1 VKTSFLL
8 ATALVFN
15 IQFLLAHTH
24 ESTFN
29 DSLYYEIK
37 SVEDFARQSKWSL
50 HSRSYF
56 MSTMNEGSLK
66 DDYALAQ
73 GAGIGLLT
81 VPVKGFQLG
90 VAGYFIFNLV
100 SSDLSK
106 PDPISGGN
114 NRYEIGQ
121 FDVSNPKNKHDLD
134 RLEDLFLKYSYRKNS
149 ITIGRMELNT
159 PFMNLQDGRMRPTLE
174 EAVWLNIHQFKK
186 IKFNGGYVWGVS
198 PRSTIQ
204 FYDLKSSVGIYGQGV
219 NIDGTKSNYFNNIAS
234 KGFYMGNINISPFK
248 KFEINL
254 WNGFFENVSN
264 TALVELKNEFGK
276 QEDEKYYQGLMF
288 IRQDAVNNGGN
299 ANQSH
304 TYISKGSQA
313 NVVSARLGMKR
324 KSLDINFNYT
334 HITGDGR
341 YLMPREW
348 GRDPFYTFMSR
359 ERNEGAGNVHAA
371 NTNITYTSKN
381 QNLKSTIAYGFYKMS
396 AVTDPRLNKYG
407 MPSYHQ
413 INLSST
419 YIFKN
424 FWKGLEL
431 RFLVAS
437 KIKSGNDYLAPK
449 YIYNKVNMTNFSLV
463 ADLRI

>member
-1 VKTSFLL
+1 MKTCFLL

-15 IQFLLAHTH
+15 SQILLAQTH

-29 DSLYYEIK
+29 DSLKYEIK
-37 SVEDFARQSKWSL
+37 SIEDFAKQSKWSM

-56 MSTMNEGSLK
+56 MSTINEGSLK

-106 PDPISGGN
+106 PDAISGGN

-121 FDVSNPKNKHDLD
+121 FDVTNPKNKHDLD

-149 ITIGRMELNT
+149 IAIGRMELNT

-186 IKFNGGYVWGVS
+186 VKINGGYVWGVS

-219 NIDGTKSNYFNNIAS
+219 NTDGTKSNYFNNIAS
-234 KGFYMGNINISPFK
+234 KGFYMGNVNIKPFK

-276 QEDEKYYQGLMF
+276 TDDEKYYQGLMYF
-288 IRQDAVNNGGN
+288 RQDAVNNGGN
-299 ANQSH
+299 ANQTK
-304 TYISKGSQA
+304 TYISKGAQA
-313 NVVSARLGMKR
+313 NVVSARIGLKR
-324 KSLDINFNYT
+324 KNLDINFNYT

-359 ERNEGAGNVHAA
+359 ERNEGAGNVHAV

-381 QNLKSTIAYGFYKMS
+381 KNLKSALSYGYFRMPS
-396 AVTDPRLNKYG
+396 VSNTRLNKYG

-413 INLSST
+413 INIST
-419 YIFKN
+419 AYSFKR

-431 RFLVAS
+431 RFLLAS
-437 KIKSGNDYLAPK
+437 KIKSGNDYIAPK

-463 ADLRI
+463 ADLKI

>member
-1 VKTSFLL
+1 VKTCFLL

-15 IQFLLAHTH
+15 SQILLAQTH

-29 DSLYYEIK
+29 DSLKYEIK
-37 SVEDFARQSKWSL
+37 SIEDFAKQSKWSM

-56 MSTMNEGSLK
+56 MSTINEGSLK

-106 PDPISGGN
+106 PDAISGGN

-121 FDVSNPKNKHDLD
+121 FDVTNPKNKHDLD

-149 ITIGRMELNT
+149 IAIGRMELNT

-186 IKFNGGYVWGVS
+186 VKINGGYVWGVS

-219 NIDGTKSNYFNNIAS
+219 NTDGTKSNYFNNIAS
-234 KGFYMGNINISPFK
+234 KGFYMGNVNIKPFK

-264 TALVELKNEFGK
+264 TALMELKNEFGTTD
-276 QEDEKYYQGLMF
+276 DEKYYQGLMYF
-288 IRQDAVNNGGN
+288 RQDAVNNGGN
-299 ANQSH
+299 ANQTK
-304 TYISKGSQA
+304 TYISKGDQA
-313 NVVSARLGMKR
+313 NVVSARIGLKR
-324 KSLDINFNYT
+324 KNLDINFNYT
-334 HITGDGR
+334 HITCDGR

-359 ERNEGAGNVHAA
+359 ERNEGAGNVHAV

-381 QNLKSTIAYGFYKMS
+381 QNLKSALAYGYFRMPS
-396 AVTDPRLNKYG
+396 VSNTRLNKYG

-413 INLSST
+413 INIST
-419 YIFKN
+419 AYSFKR

-431 RFLVAS
+431 RFLLAS
-437 KIKSGNDYLAPK
+437 KIKSGNDYIAPK

-463 ADLRI
+463 ADLKI

>member
-8 ATALVFN
+8 ATALAFN
-15 IQFLLAHTH
+15 IQCAFAKTI
-24 ESTFN
+24 ENTFN
-29 DSLYYEIK
+29 DSLKFEIK
-37 SVEDFARQSKWSL
+37 SVEDFAKQSKWSM

-56 MSTMNEGSLK
+56 MSTINEVGLK

-106 PDPISGGN
+106 PDALSGGN

-121 FDVSNPKNKHDLD
+121 FDVTNPKNKHDLD
-134 RLEDLFLKYSYRKNS
+134 RLEDLFLKYSFRKNS

-174 EAVWLNIHQFKK
+174 EAVWLNMYQFKK

-219 NIDGTKSNYFNNIAS
+219 NTDGTKSNYLNNIAS
-234 KGFYMGNINISPFK
+234 KGFYMGNIQLLPFK
-248 KFEINL
+248 KFEINI

-264 TALVELKNEFGK
+264 TALVELKNEIAK
-276 QEDEKYYQGLMF
+276 NEDVKYYQGLMYF
-288 IRQDAVNNGGN
+288 RQDAVNNGGN
-299 ANQSH
+299 ANQSQ
-304 TYISKGSQA
+304 TYMNKGAQA
-313 NVVSARLGMKR
+313 NVVSARFGVKR
-324 KSLDINFNYT
+324 KRFDINVNYT

-348 GRDPFYTFMSR
+348 GRDPFYTFMAR
-359 ERNEGAGNVHAA
+359 ERNEGAGSVHAM
-371 NTNITYTSKN
+371 NTNITFTSKN
-381 QNLKSTIAYGFYKMS
+381 QNLKSTLAYGFYKMP
-396 AVTDPRLNKYG
+396 AVTDTRLNKYG

-413 INLSST
+413 INLSSS
-419 YIFKN
+419 YAFKH

-431 RFLVAS
+431 RFLVAA

>member
-1 VKTSFLL
+1 MKTSFLL
-8 ATALVFN
+8 ATALVFKF
-15 IQFLLAHTH
+15 QFLLAQTH
-24 ESTFN
+24 ENTFT
-29 DSLYYEIK
+29 DSLKYELK
-37 SVEDFARQSKWSL
+37 SIEDFAKQSKWSL

-56 MSTMNEGSLK
+56 MSTINEGGLK

-81 VPVKGFQLG
+81 MPVKGFQLG

-100 SSDLSK
+100 SSDLSQ
-106 PDPISGGN
+106 PDLISGGN

-121 FDVSNPKNKHDLD
+121 FDVTNPKNKHDLD
-134 RLEDLFLKYSYRKNS
+134 RLEDLFLKYTFRKNS
-149 ITIGRMELNT
+149 VTIGRMELNT

-174 EAVWLNIHQFKK
+174 EAIWLNIHQFKK
-186 IKFNGGYVWGVS
+186 IKFTGGYVWGVS

-204 FYDLKSSVGIYGQGV
+204 FYHLISSVGIYGQGI
-219 NIDGTKSNYFNNIAS
+219 NIDGTKSNYLNNISS
-234 KGFYMGNINISPFK
+234 KGFYMGNINIAPFK
-248 KFEINL
+248 KFEINV

-264 TALVELKNEFGK
+264 TALLELKNEFGK
-276 QEDEKYYQGLMF
+276 PEAGKYYQGLMY

-299 ANQSH
+299 ANQSQ
-304 TYISKGSQA
+304 TYMSKGSKA
-313 NVVSARLGMKR
+313 NVISCRVGLR
-324 KSLDINFNYT
+324 KNRFDINVNYT

-348 GRDPFYTFMSR
+348 GRDPFYTFMPR

-381 QNLKSTIAYGFYKMS
+381 QNLKTTLVYGFYKMP
-396 AVTDPRLNKYG
+396 AVTDVRLNKYG

-413 INLSST
+413 INFSST
-419 YIFKN
+419 YAFKN
-424 FWKGLEL
+424 FWRGLEL
-431 RFLVAS
+431 RFLIAS
-437 KIKSGNDYLAPK
+437 KIKAGNDYLAPK
-449 YIYNKVNMTNFSLV
+449 YIYNKINMTNFSLN

>member
-1 VKTSFLL
+1 MKTRFLL
-8 ATALVFN
+8 A
-15 IQFLLAHTH
+15 ISLLFIHPFSRAQSI
-24 ESTFN
+24 ESEID
-29 DSLYYEIK
+29 DSSKVKIN
-37 SVEDFARQSKWSL
+37 SIEDFAKQSKWSM

-56 MSTMNEGSLK
+56 MSTINEGGLK
-66 DDYALAQ
+66 DDYAFAQ

-81 VPVKGFQLG
+81 FPVKGFQLG

-106 PDPISGGN
+106 PDALSGGN

-121 FDVSNPKNKHDLD
+121 FDLTNPKNKHNLV
-134 RLEDLFLKYSYRKNS
+134 RLEDLFFKYTYHKNS

-159 PFMNLQDGRMRPTLE
+159 PFMNLQDGRMRPTIE
-174 EAVWLNIHQFKK
+174 KAVWINIHQFKK
-186 IKFNGGYVWGVS
+186 IKFNGAYVLGVS

-204 FYDLKSSVGIYGQGV
+204 FYDLKSSVGLYGQGV
-219 NIDGTKSNYFNNIAS
+219 NVDGTKSNYFDNIAS
-234 KGFYMGNINISPFK
+234 KGFYLGNINIKPIK
-248 KFEINL
+248 KFEIDL
-254 WNGFFENVSN
+254 WNGYFENVSN
-264 TALVELKNEFGK
+264 TALVELKNEITK
-276 QEDEKYYQGLMF
+276 NEAVKYYQALMY

-299 ANQSH
+299 ANQSQ
-304 TYISKGSQA
+304 TYMNKDAQS
-313 NVVSARLGMKR
+313 NVVSARIGLKR
-324 KSLDINFNYT
+324 KTFDININYT

-348 GRDPFYTFMSR
+348 GRDPFYTFMPR
-359 ERNEGAGNVHAA
+359 ERNEGAGNVHAM

-381 QNLKSTIAYGFYKMS
+381 QNLKSTLAYGYYKMPL
-396 AVTDPRLNKYG
+396 VTDARLNKYG

-449 YIYNKVNMTNFSLV
+449 YVYNKVNMTNFSLV
-463 ADLRI
+463 ADLKI

>member
-1 VKTSFLL
+1 MKTCFLL

-15 IQFLLAHTH
+15 SQILLAQTH

-29 DSLYYEIK
+29 DSLKYEIK
-37 SVEDFARQSKWSL
+37 SIEDFAKLSKWSV

-56 MSTMNEGSLK
+56 MSTINEGILK

-106 PDPISGGN
+106 PDAISGGN

-121 FDVSNPKNKHDLD
+121 FDVTNPKNKHDLD

-149 ITIGRMELNT
+149 IAIGRMELNT
-159 PFMNLQDGRMRPTLE
+159 PFMNLQDGRMRPTIE

-186 IKFNGGYVWGVS
+186 VKINGGYVWGVS

-219 NIDGTKSNYFNNIAS
+219 NTDRTKSNYFNNIAS
-234 KGFYMGNINISPFK
+234 KGFYMGNVNIKPFK
-248 KFEINL
+248 KIEINL

-264 TALVELKNEFGK
+264 TALVELKNEFGET
-276 QEDEKYYQGLMF
+276 EDEKYYQGLMYF
-288 IRQDAVNNGGN
+288 RQDVVNNGGN
-299 ANQSH
+299 ANQSL
-304 TYISKGSQA
+304 TYMNKGAQS
-313 NVVSARLGMKR
+313 NVLSARIGLKR
-324 KSLDINFNYT
+324 KNLDINFNYT

-371 NTNITYTSKN
+371 NTNITYISKN
-381 QNLKSTIAYGFYKMS
+381 KNLKSTIAYGYYRMPS
-396 AVTDPRLNKYG
+396 VSNTRLNKYG

-413 INLSST
+413 INIST
-419 YIFKN
+419 AYSFKR

-431 RFLVAS
+431 RFLLAS
-437 KIKSGNDYLAPK
+437 KIKSGNDYIAPK

-463 ADLRI
+463 ADLKI

>member
-8 ATALVFN
+8 AIALVFN
-15 IQFLLAHTH
+15 IQLLSAHSH
-24 ESTFN
+24 EN
-29 DSLYYEIK
+29 NAADSLQYEIK
-37 SVEDFARQSKWSL
+37 SVEDFARRSKWSL

-56 MSTMNEGSLK
+56 MSTINEGALK

-100 SSDLSK
+100 SSDLAE

-121 FDVSNPKNKHDLD
+121 FDVTNPKNKHDLD
-134 RLEDLFLKYSYRKNS
+134 RLEDLFLRYSYRKNS

-186 IKFNGGYVWGVS
+186 IKFNGAYVWGVS

-204 FYDLKSSVGIYGQGV
+204 FYHLKSSVGIYGQGV
-219 NIDGTKSNYFNNIAS
+219 NADGTKSNYLNNIS
-234 KGFYMGNINISPFK
+234 TKGFYMGHMNITAFK
-248 KFEINL
+248 KFEINV

-264 TALVELKNEFGK
+264 TAMLELKNEFGK
-276 QEDEKYYQGLMF
+276 HEGEKYYQGLMY

-299 ANQSH
+299 ANQSQ
-304 TYISKGSQA
+304 TYMSKGSQA
-313 NVVSARLGMKR
+313 NVLSGRFGFKKKR
-324 KSLDINFNYT
+324 FDVNINCT

-348 GRDPFYTFMSR
+348 GRDPFYTFMAR
-359 ERNEGAGNVHAA
+359 ERNEGAGYVNAV
-371 NTNITYTSKN
+371 NTNISYTSKN
-381 QNLKSTIAYGFYKMS
+381 QNLKSSIAYGFYKMPS
-396 AVTDPRLNKYG
+396 ITDVRLNKYG

-413 INLSST
+413 INISST
-419 YIFKN
+419 YAFKN

-431 RFLVAS
+431 RFLIAS
-437 KIKSGNDYLAPK
+437 KIKAGNDYLAPK

>member
-1 VKTSFLL
+1 VKTRFLL
-8 ATALVFN
+8 A
-15 IQFLLAHTH
+15 IPLLFMHFFSSAQTH
-24 ESTFN
+24 EIESD
-29 DSLYYEIK
+29 DSSNVKIN
-37 SVEDFARQSKWSL
+37 SIEDFAKQSKWSM

-56 MSTMNEGSLK
+56 MGTINEGALK
-66 DDYALAQ
+66 DDYAFAQ

-90 VAGYFIFNLV
+90 VAGYFIFNIV

-106 PDPISGGN
+106 PDALSGGN

-121 FDVSNPKNKHDLD
+121 FDVTNPKNKHDLD
-134 RLEDLFLKYSYRKNS
+134 RLEDLFLKYTYHKNS

-219 NIDGTKSNYFNNIAS
+219 NIDGTKSNYLSNIYS
-234 KGFYMGNINISPFK
+234 KGFYIGNINIKPFK

-264 TALVELKNEFGK
+264 TALVELKNENARN
-276 QEDEKYYQGLMF
+276 ENIKYYQGLMYF
-288 IRQDAVNNGGN
+288 RQDAVNNGGN
-299 ANQSH
+299 VNQSL
-304 TYISKGSQA
+304 TYISKGAQA
-313 NVVSARLGMKR
+313 NVLSARLGV
-324 KSLDINFNYT
+324 KSKNLDINFNYT

-348 GRDPFYTFMSR
+348 GRDPFYTFMAR

-381 QNLKSTIAYGFYKMS
+381 KNLKSTLSYGYYKMP
-396 AVTDPRLNKYG
+396 AVTDARLNKYG

-449 YIYNKVNMTNFSLV
+449 YVYNKVNMTNFSLV
-463 ADLRI
+463 ADLKI

>member
-1 VKTSFLL
+1 MKTSFLL
-8 ATALVFN
+8 AAALVFN
-15 IQFLLAHTH
+15 IQFLLAQTH
-24 ESTFN
+24 ENTFT
-29 DSLYYEIK
+29 DSLKYEIK
-37 SVEDFARQSKWSL
+37 SIEDFAKQSKWSM

-56 MSTMNEGSLK
+56 MSTINDGALK

-81 VPVKGFQLG
+81 VPVKGFQIG

-121 FDVSNPKNKHDLD
+121 FDVTNPKNKHDLD

-186 IKFNGGYVWGVS
+186 VKFNGGYVWGVS

-219 NIDGTKSNYFNNIAS
+219 NTDGTKSNYLSNISS
-234 KGFYMGNINISPFK
+234 KGFYMGNINITPFK
-248 KFEINL
+248 KFEVNL

-276 QEDEKYYQGLMF
+276 HEDTKYYQGIMYF
-288 IRQDAVNNGGN
+288 RQDAINNGGN
-299 ANQSH
+299 ANQSQ
-304 TYISKGSQA
+304 TYMSKGAQA
-313 NVVSARLGMKR
+313 NVVSARVGLRKR
-324 KSLDINFNYT
+324 NLDVNVNYT

-371 NTNITYTSKN
+371 NTNITYTSKK
-381 QNLKSTIAYGFYKMS
+381 QNLKSTIAYGFYKMP
-396 AVTDPRLNKYG
+396 AVTDSRLNKYG

>member
-1 VKTSFLL
+1 MKTCFLL

-15 IQFLLAHTH
+15 SQILLAQTH

-29 DSLYYEIK
+29 DSLKYEIK
-37 SVEDFARQSKWSL
+37 SIEDFAKQSKWSM

-56 MSTMNEGSLK
+56 MSTINEGSLK

-106 PDPISGGN
+106 PDAISGGN

-121 FDVSNPKNKHDLD
+121 FDVTNPKNKHDLD

-149 ITIGRMELNT
+149 IAIGRMELNT

-186 IKFNGGYVWGVS
+186 VKINGGYVWGVS

-219 NIDGTKSNYFNNIAS
+219 NTDGTKSNYFNNIAS
-234 KGFYMGNINISPFK
+234 KGFYMGNVNIKPFK
-248 KFEINL
+248 KIEINL

-276 QEDEKYYQGLMF
+276 TDDKKYYQGLMYF
-288 IRQDAVNNGGN
+288 RQDAVNNGGN
-299 ANQSH
+299 ANQTK
-304 TYISKGSQA
+304 TYISHGAQT
-313 NVVSARLGMKR
+313 NVVSARIGLKR
-324 KSLDINFNYT
+324 KKLDINFNYT

-359 ERNEGAGNVHAA
+359 ERNEGAGNVHAV

-381 QNLKSTIAYGFYKMS
+381 QNLKSALAYGYFRMPS
-396 AVTDPRLNKYG
+396 VSNTRLNKYG

-413 INLSST
+413 INIST
-419 YIFKN
+419 AYSFKR

-431 RFLVAS
+431 RFLLAS
-437 KIKSGNDYLAPK
+437 KIKSGNDYIAPK

-463 ADLRI
+463 ADLKI

>member
-1 VKTSFLL
+1 VKTCFLL

-15 IQFLLAHTH
+15 SQILLAQTH

-29 DSLYYEIK
+29 DSLKYEIK
-37 SVEDFARQSKWSL
+37 SIEDFAKQSKWSM

-56 MSTMNEGSLK
+56 MSTINEGSLK

-106 PDPISGGN
+106 PDAISGGN

-121 FDVSNPKNKHDLD
+121 FDVTNPKNKHDLD

-149 ITIGRMELNT
+149 IAIGRMELNT

-186 IKFNGGYVWGVS
+186 VKINGGYVWGVS

-219 NIDGTKSNYFNNIAS
+219 NTDGTKSNYFNNIAS
-234 KGFYMGNINISPFK
+234 KGFYMGNVNIKPFK
-248 KFEINL
+248 KIEINL

-276 QEDEKYYQGLMF
+276 TDDKKYYQGLMYF
-288 IRQDAVNNGGN
+288 RQDAVNNGGN
-299 ANQSH
+299 ANQTK
-304 TYISKGSQA
+304 TYISRGSQA
-313 NVVSARLGMKR
+313 NVASARIGLKR
-324 KSLDINFNYT
+324 KNLDINFNYT

-359 ERNEGAGNVHAA
+359 ERNEGAGNVHAV

-381 QNLKSTIAYGFYKMS
+381 QNLKSALAYGYFRMPSVSNTCLK
-396 AVTDPRLNKYG
+396 KYG

-413 INLSST
+413 INIST
-419 YIFKN
+419 AYSFKR

-431 RFLVAS
+431 RFLLAS
-437 KIKSGNDYLAPK
+437 KIKSGNDYIAPK

-463 ADLRI
+463 ADLKI

>member
-1 VKTSFLL
+1 MKTRFLL
-8 ATALVFN
+8 A
-15 IQFLLAHTH
+15 ISLLFIHPFSKAQSLKS
-24 ESTFN
+24 ESD
-29 DSLYYEIK
+29 DSSKVKIN
-37 SVEDFARQSKWSL
+37 SIEDFAKQSKWSM

-56 MSTMNEGSLK
+56 MSTINEGGLK
-66 DDYALAQ
+66 DDYAFAQ

-106 PDPISGGN
+106 TDALSGGN

-121 FDVSNPKNKHDLD
+121 FDVTNPKNKHDLD
-134 RLEDLFLKYSYRKNS
+134 RLEDLFLKYSYHKNS
-149 ITIGRMELNT
+149 ISIGRMELKT

-174 EAVWLNIHQFKK
+174 EAVWINIHQFKK
-186 IKFNGGYVWGVS
+186 IKFNGAYVWGVS

-204 FYDLKSSVGIYGQGV
+204 FYDLKSSVGLYGQGV
-219 NIDGTKSNYFNNIAS
+219 NEDGTKSNYFNNIAS
-234 KGFYMGNINISPFK
+234 NGFYMSNFNIKPIK

-254 WNGFFENVSN
+254 WNGYFENVSN
-264 TALVELKNEFGK
+264 TALVELKNEIAK
-276 QEDEKYYQGLMF
+276 NEDVKYYQGLMYF
-288 IRQDAVNNGGN
+288 RQDVVNNGGN
-299 ANQSH
+299 ANQSQS
-304 TYISKGSQA
+304 YMNKDAQS
-313 NVVSARLGMKR
+313 NVVSARIGLKR
-324 KSLDINFNYT
+324 KTLDININYT

-359 ERNEGAGNVHAA
+359 ERNEGAGNVHAM

-381 QNLKSTIAYGFYKMS
+381 QNLKSTLAYGYYKMP
-396 AVTDPRLNKYG
+396 AVTDARLNKYG

-413 INLSST
+413 INLSSS

-431 RFLVAS
+431 RFLIAS

-449 YIYNKVNMTNFSLV
+449 YVYNKVNMTNFSLV
-463 ADLRI
+463 ADLKI

>member
-1 VKTSFLL
+1 MKTSFLL

-29 DSLYYEIK
+29 DSLKYEIK

-324 KSLDINFNYT
+324 KNLDINFSYT

>member
-1 VKTSFLL
+1 MKTCFLL

-15 IQFLLAHTH
+15 SQILLAQTH

-29 DSLYYEIK
+29 DSLKYEIK
-37 SVEDFARQSKWSL
+37 SIEDFAKQSKWSM

-56 MSTMNEGSLK
+56 MSTINEGSLK

-106 PDPISGGN
+106 PDAISGGN

-121 FDVSNPKNKHDLD
+121 FDVTNPKNKHDLD

-149 ITIGRMELNT
+149 IAIGRMELNT

-186 IKFNGGYVWGVS
+186 VKINGGYVWGVS

-219 NIDGTKSNYFNNIAS
+219 NTDGTKSNYFNNIAS
-234 KGFYMGNINISPFK
+234 KGFYMGNVNIKPFK
-248 KFEINL
+248 KIEINL

-264 TALVELKNEFGK
+264 TALMELKNEFGTTD
-276 QEDEKYYQGLMF
+276 DEKYYQGLMYF
-288 IRQDAVNNGGN
+288 RQDAVNNGGN
-299 ANQSH
+299 ANQTQ
-304 TYISKGSQA
+304 TYISKGAQA
-313 NVVSARLGMKR
+313 NVVSARIGLKR
-324 KSLDINFNYT
+324 KKLDINFNYT

-381 QNLKSTIAYGFYKMS
+381 QNLKSALAYGYFRMPS
-396 AVTDPRLNKYG
+396 VSNTRLNKYG

-413 INLSST
+413 INIST
-419 YIFKN
+419 AYSFKH

-431 RFLVAS
+431 RFLLAS
-437 KIKSGNDYLAPK
+437 KIKSGNDYIAPK

-463 ADLRI
+463 ADLKI

>member
-1 VKTSFLL
+1 
-8 ATALVFN
+8 
-15 IQFLLAHTH
+15 
-24 ESTFN
+24 
-29 DSLYYEIK
+29 
-37 SVEDFARQSKWSL
+37 
-50 HSRSYF
+50 
-56 MSTMNEGSLK
+56 
-66 DDYALAQ
+66 
-73 GAGIGLLT
+73 
-81 VPVKGFQLG
+81 
-90 VAGYFIFNLV
+90 V

-324 KSLDINFNYT
+324 KNLDINFSYT

>member
-1 VKTSFLL
+1 VKTRFLL
-8 ATALVFN
+8 A
-15 IQFLLAHTH
+15 IPLLFIHLFSAAQSH
-24 ESTFN
+24 ESESD
-29 DSLYYEIK
+29 DSIK
-37 SVEDFARQSKWSL
+37 VNINSIEDFTRKSKWSL

-56 MSTMNEGSLK
+56 MSTINEGALK

-81 VPVKGFQLG
+81 VPIKGFQLG

-106 PDPISGGN
+106 YDPISGGN

-159 PFMNLQDGRMRPTLE
+159 PFMNLQDGRMRPSLE

-186 IKFNGGYVWGVS
+186 VKINGGYVWGVS

-219 NIDGTKSNYFNNIAS
+219 NTDGTKSNYFNNIAS
-234 KGFYMGNINISPFK
+234 KGFYMGNANIKPFK

-264 TALVELKNEFGK
+264 TALIELKNEYAKNEHVNF
-276 QEDEKYYQGLMF
+276 YQGLMYF
-288 IRQDAVNNGGN
+288 RQDAVNNGGN
-299 ANQSH
+299 ANQTQ
-304 TYISKGSQA
+304 TYMNKGAQS
-313 NVVSARLGMKR
+313 NVLSARIGLKR
-324 KSLDINFNYT
+324 KSLDININYT

-348 GRDPFYTFMSR
+348 GRDPFYTFMAR

-371 NTNITYTSKN
+371 NSNITYTSKN
-381 QNLKSTIAYGFYKMS
+381 QNLKSTLAYGYYQMPS
-396 AVTDPRLNKYG
+396 VTDTRLNKYG

-413 INLSST
+413 INLSSAYT
-419 YIFKN
+419 FKN
-424 FWKGLEL
+424 FWRGLEL
-431 RFLVAS
+431 GFLVAS

-463 ADLRI
+463 ADLKI

>member
-1 VKTSFLL
+1 MKISFLL
-8 ATALVFN
+8 ATALAFN
-15 IQFLLAHTH
+15 IQYLRAQTH

-29 DSLYYEIK
+29 DSLKYEIK
-37 SVEDFARQSKWSL
+37 SVEDFAKQSQWSM

-56 MSTMNEGSLK
+56 MSTINEGTLK

-106 PDPISGGN
+106 PDAITGTF

-121 FDVSNPKNKHDLD
+121 FDVTNPKNKHDLD

-204 FYDLKSSVGIYGQGV
+204 FYDLKSSVGIYGQGL
-219 NIDGTKSNYFNNIAS
+219 NTNGTKSNYLNNISS
-234 KGFYMGNINISPFK
+234 KGFYMGNINIKPFK

-264 TALVELKNEFGK
+264 TALVELKNEFAK
-276 QEDEKYYQGLMF
+276 KEHINFYQGLMYF
-288 IRQDAVNNGGN
+288 RQDAVNNGGN
-299 ANQSH
+299 ANQSQ
-304 TYISKGSQA
+304 TYMNKGAQS
-313 NVVSARLGMKR
+313 NVISARLGLKR
-324 KSLDINFNYT
+324 KSIDININYT

-371 NTNITYTSKN
+371 NTNITYISKN
-381 QNLKSTIAYGFYKMS
+381 KNLKSTLAYGYYRMPP
-396 AVTDPRLNKYG
+396 VTNTHLNKYG

-413 INLSST
+413 INLSSAYT
-419 YIFKN
+419 FKN

-431 RFLVAS
+431 RFF
-437 KIKSGNDYLAPK
+437 SGFKN
-449 YIYNKVNMTNFSLV
+449 
-463 ADLRI
+463 

>member
-1 VKTSFLL
+1 MKTSFLL
-8 ATALVFN
+8 ATALAFN
-15 IQFLLAHTH
+15 IQYLIAQTH

-29 DSLYYEIK
+29 DSLRYEIK

-56 MSTMNEGSLK
+56 MSTINEGALK

-106 PDPISGGN
+106 PDAISGGN

-134 RLEDLFLKYSYRKNS
+134 RLEDLFLKYSKRKNS

-174 EAVWLNIHQFKK
+174 EAVWINIHQFKK

-204 FYDLKSSVGIYGQGV
+204 FYELKSSVGLYGQGV
-219 NIDGTKSNYFNNIAS
+219 NRDGTKSNYLSNISS
-234 KGFYMGNINISPFK
+234 KGFYMGNINLTPFK

-264 TALVELKNEFGK
+264 TASIELKNEFAK
-276 QEDEKYYQGLMF
+276 NDQIKYYQGVMYF
-288 IRQDAVNNGGN
+288 RQDAVNNGGN
-299 ANQSH
+299 ANQSQ
-304 TYISKGSQA
+304 TYMNKGAQS
-313 NVVSARLGMKR
+313 NVISARIGLKR

-348 GRDPFYTFMSR
+348 GRDPFYTFMPR

-381 QNLKSTIAYGFYKMS
+381 ENLKSTLAYGYYQMPS
-396 AVTDPRLNKYG
+396 VTDTRLNKYG

-413 INLSST
+413 INLSTS
-419 YIFKN
+419 YAFKH

>member
-1 VKTSFLL
+1 VKTRFLL
-8 ATALVFN
+8 AIPLLFMH
-15 IQFLLAHTH
+15 FFSLAHTH
-24 ESTFN
+24 EIESD
-29 DSLYYEIK
+29 DSSKMKIN
-37 SVEDFARQSKWSL
+37 SIEDFAKQSKWSM

-56 MSTMNEGSLK
+56 MSTINEGALK
-66 DDYALAQ
+66 DDYAFAQ

-90 VAGYFIFNLV
+90 VAGYFIFNIV

-106 PDPISGGN
+106 PDVLSGGN

-121 FDVSNPKNKHDLD
+121 FDVTNPKNKHDLD

-174 EAVWLNIHQFKK
+174 EAVWININQFKK
-186 IKFNGGYVWGVS
+186 IKFNGAYVWGVS

-204 FYDLKSSVGIYGQGV
+204 FYNLKSSVGLYGQGI
-219 NIDGTKSNYFNNIAS
+219 NEYGAKSNYFNNIAS
-234 KGFYMGNINISPFK
+234 KGFYMGNINIKPFK
-248 KFEINL
+248 KIEINL

-264 TALVELKNEFGK
+264 TALVELKNEITK
-276 QEDEKYYQGLMF
+276 NEDVKYYQGLMYL
-288 IRQDAVNNGGN
+288 RQDAVNNGGN
-299 ANQSH
+299 TNQSQ
-304 TYISKGSQA
+304 TYMSKGTQA
-313 NVVSARLGMKR
+313 NVVSTRLGVKR
-324 KSLDINFNYT
+324 KRFDININYT
-334 HITGDGR
+334 HITGDSR

-348 GRDPFYTFMSR
+348 GRDPFYTFMAR
-359 ERNEGAGNVHAA
+359 ERNEGAGNVHAM
-371 NTNITYTSKN
+371 NTNISYTSKN
-381 QNLKSTIAYGFYKMS
+381 QNLKSTLAYGYYKMP
-396 AVTDPRLNKYG
+396 AVTDARLNKYG

-449 YIYNKVNMTNFSLV
+449 YVYNKVNMTNFSLV
-463 ADLRI
+463 ADLKI

>member
-1 VKTSFLL
+1 MKTRFLL
-8 ATALVFN
+8 AISLFF
-15 IQFLLAHTH
+15 IQQFSVAQLPENAGADTV
-24 ESTFN
+24 
-29 DSLYYEIK
+29 YVKIK
-37 SVEDFARQSKWSL
+37 SLEDFAKKSKWSL
-50 HSRSYF
+50 HARSYF
-56 MSTMNEGSLK
+56 MSTINEGNLK
-66 DDYALAQ
+66 DDYAFAQ

-90 VAGYFIFNLV
+90 VAGYFIFNIV

-106 PDPISGGN
+106 PDAISGGN

-121 FDVSNPKNKHDLD
+121 FDITNPKNKHVLN
-134 RLEDLFLKYSYRKNS
+134 RLEDLFLKYSYHKNS
-149 ITIGRMELNT
+149 VMIGRLELNT

-174 EAVWLNIHQFKK
+174 EAVSLNIHTFKK
-186 IKFNGGYVWGVS
+186 IKFNAAYVWGVS
-198 PRSTIQ
+198 PRSTIL
-204 FYDLKSSVGIYGQGV
+204 FYNLKSSVGIYSQGLNV
-219 NIDGTKSNYFNNIAS
+219 DGTKSSYFNNIAS
-234 KGFYMGNINISPFK
+234 KGFYMGNIHLQAFK
-248 KFEINL
+248 KLEINL

-264 TALVELKNEFGK
+264 TALLEFKNEFASN
-276 QEDEKYYQGLMF
+276 ENVNYYQALMY

-299 ANQSH
+299 ANQSQ
-304 TYISKGSQA
+304 TYMYKDAQA
-313 NVVSARLGMKR
+313 NVVSARIGLKR
-324 KSLDINFNYT
+324 KSWDINVNYT

-381 QNLKSTIAYGFYKMS
+381 QNIKTTIAYGYYKMP
-396 AVTDPRLNKYG
+396 AVTDFRLNKYG

-419 YIFKN
+419 YVFKH
-424 FWKGLEL
+424 FWKGLAL
-431 RFLVAS
+431 RFLVAA

-449 YIYNKVNMTNFSLV
+449 YVYNKVNMSNISLV
-463 ADLRI
+463 ADLKI

>member
-1 VKTSFLL
+1 
-8 ATALVFN
+8 
-15 IQFLLAHTH
+15 
-24 ESTFN
+24 
-29 DSLYYEIK
+29 
-37 SVEDFARQSKWSL
+37 
-50 HSRSYF
+50 
-56 MSTMNEGSLK
+56 MNEGSLK